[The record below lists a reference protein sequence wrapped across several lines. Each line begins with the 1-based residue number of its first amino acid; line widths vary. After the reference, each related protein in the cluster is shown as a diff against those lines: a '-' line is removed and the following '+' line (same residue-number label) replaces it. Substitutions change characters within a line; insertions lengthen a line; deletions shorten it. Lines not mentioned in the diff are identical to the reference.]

1 MRERARMHSNACW
14 SKRIQD
20 RNRSTIRAGNGT
32 HSGKEGHSIAPRT
45 VCSRVRIRSG
55 ACSVHP
61 RGTKGCL
68 GVCMHCGMRL
78 EKQSRVNPVS
88 EPCGEID

>member
-14 SKRIQD
+14 SRRTQD
-20 RNRSTIRAGNGT
+20 RKRNPVRAGNGT
-32 HSGKEGHSIAPRT
+32 HSGKEGIAPRT
-45 VCSRVRIRSG
+45 VCSSVRLRSR

-68 GVCMHCGMRL
+68 GVCMHCGTHL
-78 EKQSRVNPVS
+78 EKQSRVNPNS
-88 EPCGEID
+88 EPCREID